1 MERNL
6 DTLYNLNRLQNNYAE
21 KPNKIRVPMLY
32 DFFSMHI
39 QTYANYCKENR
50 SMFPWGPEDG
60 GSGGE
65 GKIGERIAKK
75 HNETLWEVMD
85 MLSWL

>member
-21 KPNKIRVPMLY
+21 KPNKIRVYAVWFLFY
-32 DFFSMHI
+32 HI

-65 GKIGERIAKK
+65 RKNRREDCKEA
-75 HNETLWEVMD
+75 
-85 MLSWL
+85 